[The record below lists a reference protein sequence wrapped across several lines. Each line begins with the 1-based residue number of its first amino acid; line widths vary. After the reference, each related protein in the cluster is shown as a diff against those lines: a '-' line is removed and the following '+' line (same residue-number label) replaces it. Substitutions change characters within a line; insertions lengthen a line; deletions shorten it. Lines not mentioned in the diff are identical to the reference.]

1 MDDPV
6 VHMMHCTFIP
16 YYTVVQTLLIPVAQF
31 WGGGLHFNE
40 SVHLV
45 LNHPAPPLPAPR
57 GHMGPGVTP
66 GGSRPGWK

>member
-16 YYTVVQTLLIPVAQF
+16 YYTVVQTLYPTGSAI
-31 WGGGLHFNE
+31 WGRGVHFNE

-57 GHMGPGVTP
+57 GHMGPGVTHGGSPP
-66 GGSRPGWK
+66 GGK